1 LRLANRLAQCGGSLL
16 QTLEKVIPPMP
27 ISPSITGRNALVF
40 LAVIAGAAALY
51 WMRGILTPLAMA
63 VFLAVMIDSFARVLV
78 ERVPRFPKRLAL
90 PAAILLSITLFGLA
104 VWVVTANGASF
115 VIQMREYAPRLNEVI
130 AKVASLV
137 GIKVAPTI
145 GDLINQLNPSKYAG
159 AAAQSLQNFAS
170 NAVLVLIY
178 LGFIIASR
186 RGFSRKIVALYPHHA
201 ERDGAMQLFQRIR
214 NGIEQYLWIQ
224 TVTGLIIAVGAWL
237 VMMLV
242 GLDNAAFW
250 AFLIFVAAYIPI
262 LGGAIGCFLPPLFA
276 LVQFPHS
283 FWPAL
288 ILFGAL
294 QGIFFVVGNVIL
306 PRMQGDTLNMDPTVV
321 LLSLAV
327 WGALWG
333 VTGMF
338 LSTPLTVALMLI
350 MAQFDGT
357 RWIAILLSEDGDP
370 SGDALDRKP
379 PGSAKHVEPK
389 KKPASRSTSQQNVA
403 EGS

>member
-1 LRLANRLAQCGGSLL
+1 MA
-16 QTLEKVIPPMP
+16 IPA
-27 ISPSITGRNALVF
+27 SITGRNALVF
-40 LAVIAGAAALY
+40 LAVIAGGAALY
-51 WMRGILTPLAMA
+51 WMQDILTPLAMA
-63 VFLAVMIDSFARVLV
+63 VFLAVMIDSFARVLI
-78 ERVPRFPKRLAL
+78 ERVPRFPKALAL
-90 PAAILLSITLFGLA
+90 PSAIVLSIGMFAGA
-104 VWVVTANGASF
+104 VWVVTSNGAEF
-115 VIQMREYAPRLNEVI
+115 VSQIRDYAPRLNEVI

-170 NAVLVLIY
+170 SAILVLIY

-214 NGIEQYLWIQ
+214 NGVEQYLWIQ
-224 TVTGLIIAVGAWL
+224 TVTGLMIAVAAWV
-237 VMMLV
+237 VMMLLR
-242 GLDNAAFW
+242 LDNALFW

-262 LGGAIGCFLPPLFA
+262 IGGAIGCILPPLFA
-276 LVQFPHS
+276 LVQFPDS

-288 ILFGAL
+288 ILFGCL
-294 QGIFFVVGNVIL
+294 ELIFFVVGNVIY
-306 PRMQGDTLNMDPTVV
+306 PRMQGDSLNMDPTVV

-338 LSTPLTVALMLI
+338 LSTPLTVAAMLI
-350 MAQFDGT
+350 LAQFDGT

-370 SGDALDRKP
+370 SGDSLNRRAPGASGKP
-379 PGSAKHVEPK
+379 PPDK
-389 KKPASRSTSQQNVA
+389 KAGAESSSRQKSTKGA
-403 EGS
+403 

>member
-1 LRLANRLAQCGGSLL
+1 MS
-16 QTLEKVIPPMP
+16 

-40 LAVIAGAAALY
+40 LAVIAAGAALY
-51 WMRGILTPLAMA
+51 WMRGILTPLALA

-78 ERVPRFPKRLAL
+78 QRAPRFPPRLAL
-90 PAAILLSITLFGLA
+90 PMAIILSIVMFGLI
-104 VWVVTANGASF
+104 VWVVTANGAGF
-115 VIQMREYAPRLNEVI
+115 VVQMREYAPRLNEVI

-137 GIKVAPTI
+137 GVKVAPTI
-145 GDLINQLNPSKYAG
+145 GDLIDQINPSRYAG
-159 AAAQSLQNFAS
+159 VAAQSLQNFAS

-186 RGFSRKIVALYPHHA
+186 KGFGRKIVALFPHHA

-214 NGIEQYLWIQ
+214 NGVEQYLWIQ
-224 TVTGLIIAVGAWL
+224 TVTGLMIAVAAWV

-242 GLDNAAFW
+242 RLDNALFW
-250 AFLIFVAAYIPI
+250 AFLIFIAAYIPI
-262 LGGAIGCFLPPLFA
+262 LGGAVGCVLPPLFA
-276 LVQFPHS
+276 LLQFPDS

-288 ILFGAL
+288 ILFVAL
-294 QGIFFVVGNVIL
+294 EVIYFVVGNVVL

-338 LSTPLTVALMLI
+338 LSTPLTVAVMLI
-350 MAQFDGT
+350 LSQFDGT

-370 SGDALDRKP
+370 SGAALDTPP
-379 PGSAKHVEPK
+379 PGAAPK
-389 KKPASRSTSQQNVA
+389 KK
-403 EGS
+403 GY

>member
-1 LRLANRLAQCGGSLL
+1 MS
-16 QTLEKVIPPMP
+16 IP
-27 ISPSITGRNALVF
+27 PSITGRNALVF
-40 LAVIAGAAALY
+40 LAVIAGGGALY
-51 WMRGILTPLAMA
+51 WMRDILTPLALA

-78 ERVPRFPKRLAL
+78 ERAPHFPQKLAL
-90 PAAILLSITLFGLA
+90 PTAILLSIALFAGA

-115 VIQMREYAPRLNEVI
+115 VGQIREYTPRLNEVI
-130 AKVASLV
+130 AKVAGLV

-145 GDLINQLNPSKYAG
+145 GDLINQLNPSRYAG
-159 AAAQSLQNFAS
+159 LAAQSLQNFAS
-170 NAVLVLIY
+170 SAILVLIY

-201 ERDGAMQLFQRIR
+201 ERDQAVQLFQRIR
-214 NGIEQYLWIQ
+214 NGVEQYLWIQ
-224 TVTGLIIAVGAWL
+224 TVTGLMISVSAWL
-237 VMMLV
+237 VMMLI
-242 GLDNAAFW
+242 GLDNALFW

-262 LGGAIGCFLPPLFA
+262 LGGAIGCFVPPLFA
-276 LVQFPHS
+276 LVQFPDS

-294 QGIFFVVGNVIL
+294 ELIFFVVGNVIY
-306 PRMQGDTLNMDPTVV
+306 PRMQGDSLNMDPTVV

-338 LSTPLTVALMLI
+338 LSTPLTVAAMLI
-350 MAQFDGT
+350 LAQFEGT

-370 SGDALDRKP
+370 NGRSLEVP
-379 PGSAKHVEPK
+379 PAGA
-389 KKPASRSTSQQNVA
+389 KKPRRPGPRQSST
-403 EGS
+403 GGT

>member
-1 LRLANRLAQCGGSLL
+1 MA
-16 QTLEKVIPPMP
+16 IPA
-27 ISPSITGRNALVF
+27 SITGRNALVF
-40 LAVIAGAAALY
+40 LAVIAGGAALY

-78 ERVPRFPKRLAL
+78 LRLPRFPKSLAL
-90 PAAILLSITLFGLA
+90 PTAIILSIAMFA
-104 VWVVTANGASF
+104 ASVWVVTSNGAGF
-115 VIQMREYAPRLNEVI
+115 VGQIRDYAPRLNEVI
-130 AKVASLV
+130 AKVASMV
-137 GIKVAPTI
+137 GVKVAPTI
-145 GDLINQLNPSKYAG
+145 GDLINQLNPTAYAG

-170 NAVLVLIY
+170 SAILVLIY

-201 ERDGAMQLFQRIR
+201 EREGAMELFQRIR
-214 NGIEQYLWIQ
+214 NGVEQYLWIQ
-224 TVTGLIIAVGAWL
+224 TVTGLMIAVAAFA
-237 VMMLV
+237 VMMLLR
-242 GLDNAAFW
+242 LDNALFW

-262 LGGAIGCFLPPLFA
+262 IGGAVGCILPPLFA
-276 LVQFPHS
+276 LVQFPDS

-288 ILFGAL
+288 ILFAAL
-294 QGIFFVVGNVIL
+294 ELIFFIVGNVIY
-306 PRMQGDTLNMDPTVV
+306 PRMQGDSLNIDPTVV

-370 SGDALDRKP
+370 SGAGLARKP
-379 PGSAKHVEPK
+379 PGASKPALPK
-389 KKPASRSTSQQNVA
+389 KPGQASRPKSAAKS
-403 EGS
+403 

>member
-1 LRLANRLAQCGGSLL
+1 MS
-16 QTLEKVIPPMP
+16 V
-27 ISPSITGRNALVF
+27 SPSITGRNALVF

-78 ERVPRFPKRLAL
+78 HRVPRFPKDLAL
-90 PAAILLSITLFGLA
+90 PAAILLSIAMFGLS

-115 VIQMREYAPRLNEVI
+115 VGQMRDYAPRLNEVI
-130 AKVASLV
+130 AKIAALV
-137 GIKVAPTI
+137 GVEVAPTI
-145 GDLINQLNPSKYAG
+145 GELIDQLNPSRYAG

-224 TVTGLIIAVGAWL
+224 TVTGLIIAVAAWL
-237 VMMLV
+237 VMMV
-242 GLDNAAFW
+242 IGLDNALFW
-250 AFLIFVAAYIPI
+250 AFLIFIAAYIPI
-262 LGGAIGCFLPPLFA
+262 LGGAVGCILPPLFA
-276 LVQFPHS
+276 LVQFPHT

-294 QGIFFVVGNVIL
+294 EVIYFVVGNVIL

-338 LSTPLTVALMLI
+338 LSTPLTVAVMLI
-350 MAQFDGT
+350 LAQFDGT

-370 SGDALDRKP
+370 SGAALDSP
-379 PGSAKHVEPK
+379 PTGAPPK
-389 KKPASRSTSQQNVA
+389 KRGQASHRKITA
-403 EGS
+403 KD

>member
-1 LRLANRLAQCGGSLL
+1 M
-16 QTLEKVIPPMP
+16 TIP
-27 ISPSITGRNALVF
+27 PSITGRNALVF

-78 ERVPRFPKRLAL
+78 QRLPRFPKSLAL
-90 PAAILLSITLFGLA
+90 PSAIFLSIAMFAGA
-104 VWVVTANGASF
+104 VWVVTANGTEF
-115 VIQMREYAPRLNEVI
+115 VLQMREYAPRLNGVI

-170 NAVLVLIY
+170 SAILVLIY

-186 RGFSRKIVALYPHHA
+186 RGFNRKIVALYPHHA

-214 NGIEQYLWIQ
+214 NGVEQYLWIQ
-224 TVTGLIIAVGAWL
+224 TVTGLMIAVSAWA
-237 VMMLV
+237 VMMLLR
-242 GLDNAAFW
+242 LDNALFW

-262 LGGAIGCFLPPLFA
+262 LGGAVGCILPPLFA
-276 LVQFPHS
+276 LVQFPDS

-294 QGIFFVVGNVIL
+294 ELIFFVVGNVIY
-306 PRMQGDTLNMDPTVV
+306 PRMQGDSLNIDPTVV

-350 MAQFDGT
+350 MAQFEGT

-370 SGDALDRKP
+370 SGDGLDRKA
-379 PGSAKHVEPK
+379 PGSSKPTPKTIESK
-389 KKPASRSTSQQNVA
+389 KKASSAQNVTK
-403 EGS
+403 GS

>member
-1 LRLANRLAQCGGSLL
+1 
-16 QTLEKVIPPMP
+16 MP
-27 ISPSITGRNALVF
+27 VSPSITGRNAVVF
-40 LAVIAGAAALY
+40 LAVVAGAAALY

-78 ERVPRFPKRLAL
+78 QRVPRFPQTLAL
-90 PAAILLSITLFGLA
+90 PAAILLSIAMFGLC

-115 VIQMREYAPRLNEVI
+115 VVQIREYAPRLNDVI
-130 AKVASLV
+130 AKVAGLV
-137 GIKVAPTI
+137 GVKVAPTI
-145 GDLINQLNPSKYAG
+145 GDLINQLNPSRYVG

-201 ERDGAMQLFQRIR
+201 ERDGAVKLFQRIR

-224 TVTGLIIAVGAWL
+224 TVTGLIIAVAAWV

-242 GLDNAAFW
+242 GLDNAMFW
-250 AFLIFVAAYIPI
+250 AFLIFIAAYIPI
-262 LGGAIGCFLPPLFA
+262 LGGAIGCILPPLFA
-276 LVQFPHS
+276 LVQFPQT

-288 ILFGAL
+288 ILFVAL
-294 QGIFFVVGNVIL
+294 EIIYFVVGNVIL

-338 LSTPLTVALMLI
+338 LSTPLTVAVMLVL
-350 MAQFDGT
+350 AQFDGT

-370 SGDALDRKP
+370 SGAALDTPP
-379 PGSAKHVEPK
+379 PGGSPK
-389 KKPASRSTSQQNVA
+389 KRGLRAGSQQKSTKGA
-403 EGS
+403 

>member
-1 LRLANRLAQCGGSLL
+1 MA
-16 QTLEKVIPPMP
+16 IP
-27 ISPSITGRNALVF
+27 PSITGRNALVF
-40 LAVIAGAAALY
+40 LAVIAGGAALY
-51 WMRGILTPLAMA
+51 WMQDILTPLAMA

-78 ERVPRFPKRLAL
+78 ERVPHFPKGLAL
-90 PAAILLSITLFGLA
+90 PSAIVLSIAMFAGA
-104 VWVVTANGASF
+104 VWVVTSNGADF
-115 VIQMREYAPRLNEVI
+115 VSQMRDYAPRLNEVI
-130 AKVASLV
+130 AKVAALV
-137 GIKVAPTI
+137 GVKVAPTI

-170 NAVLVLIY
+170 SAILVLIY

-214 NGIEQYLWIQ
+214 NGVEQYLWIQ
-224 TVTGLIIAVGAWL
+224 TVTGLMIAVAAWV
-237 VMMLV
+237 VMMLLR
-242 GLDNAAFW
+242 LDNALFW

-262 LGGAIGCFLPPLFA
+262 LGGAIGCILPPLFA
-276 LVQFPHS
+276 LVQFPDS

-294 QGIFFVVGNVIL
+294 ELIFFVVGNVIY
-306 PRMQGDTLNMDPTVV
+306 PRMQGDSLNMDPTVV

-338 LSTPLTVALMLI
+338 LSTPLTVAAMLI
-350 MAQFDGT
+350 LAQFDGT

-370 SGDALDRKP
+370 SGDSLSRRAPGASGKAP
-379 PGSAKHVEPK
+379 PDK
-389 KKPASRSTSQQNVA
+389 KAAPRSSSQQKSPK
-403 EGS
+403 GT

>member
-1 LRLANRLAQCGGSLL
+1 MS
-16 QTLEKVIPPMP
+16 

-40 LAVIAGAAALY
+40 IAVIAGAAALY

-78 ERVPRFPKRLAL
+78 ERLPRFPKSLAL
-90 PAAILLSITLFGLA
+90 PTAIFLSIAMFGLS
-104 VWVVTANGASF
+104 VWVVTANGANF
-115 VIQMREYAPRLNEVI
+115 VLQMREYAPRLNEVI
-130 AKVASLV
+130 AKVASLI

-145 GDLINQLNPSKYAG
+145 GDLVNQLNPSKYAG

-186 RGFSRKIVALYPHHA
+186 RGFNRKIVALYPHHA

-214 NGIEQYLWIQ
+214 NGVEQYLWIQ
-224 TVTGLIIAVGAWL
+224 TVTGLMIAVAAF
-237 VMMLV
+237 VAMMLLR
-242 GLDNAAFW
+242 LDNALFW
-250 AFLIFVAAYIPI
+250 AFLIFIAAYIPI
-262 LGGAIGCFLPPLFA
+262 IGGAIGCILPPLFA
-276 LVQFPHS
+276 LVQFPDS

-294 QGIFFVVGNVIL
+294 ELIFFVVGNVIY
-306 PRMQGDTLNMDPTVV
+306 PRMQGDSLNIDPTVV

-357 RWIAILLSEDGDP
+357 RWIAIMLSEDGNP
-370 SGDALDRKP
+370 SGDGLDRKP
-379 PGSAKHVEPK
+379 PTASKPVLPPEKSPAKSS
-389 KKPASRSTSQQNVA
+389 SRQNSTKGA
-403 EGS
+403 